1 MQSSRKRFLTGTKVA
16 RNREIIE
23 IVKVEKNREKNKER
37 VVNREKN
44 KERVVNIQGTWL
56 LVHDTEKFKRVD
68 CIDTI
73 FKTNNNDPTKPAFT
87 CSKTTIE
94 TLGQC
99 LKSVQN

>member
-56 LVHDTEKFKRVD
+56 LVHDTEKFKREHVHVKESRLNRHD
-68 CIDTI
+68 I
-73 FKTNNNDPTKPAFT
+73 
-87 CSKTTIE
+87 
-94 TLGQC
+94 
-99 LKSVQN
+99 QNK